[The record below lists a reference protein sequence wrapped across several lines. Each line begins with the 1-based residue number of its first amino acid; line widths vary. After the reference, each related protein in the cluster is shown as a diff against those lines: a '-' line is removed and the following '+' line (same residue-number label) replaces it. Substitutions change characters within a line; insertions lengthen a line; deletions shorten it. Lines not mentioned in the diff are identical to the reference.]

1 MININD
7 KMIKELNRFQLE
19 FKKNYVYGS
28 GTKTVDKILNEFEFE
43 WELEMKLVEQLDK
56 QLEREAKKAV

>member
-7 KMIKELNRFQLE
+7 KMIKELNRFELE

-43 WELEMKLVEQLDK
+43 WELEMKLVE
-56 QLEREAKKAV
+56 

>member
-1 MININD
+1 MNTND
-7 KMIKELNRFQLE
+7 KTIKELNRFELE

-28 GTKTVDKILNEFEFE
+28 GAKTVDKILNEFEFD
-43 WELEMKLVEQLDK
+43 WELEMKLGEKVDE